1 MTRNRRVILAALLV
15 ETVAAASAVA
25 YGHLAI
31 VAVAILYWIDL
42 LFLMGRVCVQRLFA
56 RRTRSVEIPTL
67 LLPFRLLKHKRGAVT
82 LTDRLPPVY
91 PKNLPVAITSLWWG
105 VPISVPVVAVAAFTI
120 PEAFWSNP
128 ATPSLFVA
136 GTVAAA
142 AKSWLILQVYAGT
155 GTHERESPLA
165 VNPWKRQALFIFYGG
180 VLYLATDFTASLVA
194 ENGVESTRSSAI
206 AVALLVILLRLAYSV
221 RVSHTRFGTDS
232 GKSQNHRTKEDS
244 NGMLSWLRSRIAPE
258 KETVV
263 LAPPSTP
270 DRRPFETVEP
280 KSGSIRLAGVLN
292 ALAAGLVVDNRAS
305 NAGLDLRALVIV
317 LFLCSLFF
325 LLDGGVAPFLFLNS
339 LTLGLLA
346 VLSVLSV
353 LHMRLALG
361 RVEYRFHDE
370 RLVAYDTGLGEPQWS
385 VPYDC
390 IRDISVETGVFG
402 SPLWAD
408 TGTVSFER
416 VDSPPE
422 DALDDRKPRSSIA
435 FVPDPERVAEL
446 IRSRGGR

>member
-15 ETVAAASAVA
+15 ETVAAVSAVA
-25 YGHLAI
+25 YGYLAI

-42 LFLMGRVCVQRLFA
+42 LFLMGRVGVQRLFA
-56 RRTRSVEIPTL
+56 RPTRSIEILRL

-91 PKNLPVAITSLWWG
+91 PKNLPVAMTTLGWG
-105 VPISVPVVAVAAFTI
+105 VLISVPIVAVAAFTV
-120 PEAFWSNP
+120 PGAFWNNP
-128 ATPSLFVA
+128 ATPFLFVA
-136 GTVAAA
+136 GTLAAA
-142 AKSWLILQVYAGT
+142 AKSWLILQAYAAT
-155 GTHERESPLA
+155 GAHERESPLE
-165 VNPWKRQALFIFYGG
+165 VNPWKRQVLFVFYGG
-180 VLYLATDFTASLVA
+180 ILYLATDFNASLVA

-206 AVALLVILLRLAYSV
+206 AVALLLVVLRLAYSV
-221 RVSHTRFGTDS
+221 RVSRTRFGTDS
-232 GKSQNHRTKEDS
+232 GKSQDREIEQGST
-244 NGMLSWLRSRIAPE
+244 GMLSWLRSRIAPE
-258 KETVV
+258 KETAV
-263 LAPPSTP
+263 LTPPSTP

-292 ALAAGLVVDNRAS
+292 ALAAGFVVDDRVS
-305 NAGLDLRALVIV
+305 DAGLDLRALVIV
-317 LFLCSLFF
+317 LFIGSLLF
-325 LLDGGVAPFLFLNS
+325 LLDGGVVPFLFLNG
-339 LTLGLLA
+339 LVFGLLA
-346 VLSVLSV
+346 VLSVLSI

-361 RVEYRFHDE
+361 GVEYRFHDTE
-370 RLVAYDTGLGEPQWS
+370 VVAYDSGLGEPQWA
-385 VPYDC
+385 VPYDR
-390 IRDISVETGVFG
+390 IRDISVETGTFG

-422 DALDDRKPRSSIA
+422 DALDYREPRSSIA